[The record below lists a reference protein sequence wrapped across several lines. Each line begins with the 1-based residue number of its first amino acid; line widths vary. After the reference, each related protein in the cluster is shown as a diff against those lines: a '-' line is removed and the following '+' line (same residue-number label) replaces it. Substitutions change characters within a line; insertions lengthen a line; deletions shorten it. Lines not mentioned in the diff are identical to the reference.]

1 MAVGNW
7 YEIIYEMDF
16 NITFCAGIKNI
27 LADKLSRLFVP
38 YSDDGDEV
46 RIRKGKRNNEPLIG
60 RATNELQSHQLQ
72 PVIAQE
78 GK

>member
-1 MAVGNW
+1 
-7 YEIIYEMDF
+7 MDF
-16 NITFCAGIKNI
+16 KIAFCAGIKNI
-27 LADKLSRLFVP
+27 LADKFSRLLVP
-38 YSDDGDEV
+38 YSDDGDEEV
-46 RIRKGKRNNEPLIG
+46 RIRKGKRDNEPLIG